1 MPSGQKGR
9 VDMEEKRGPLS
20 PSEWRVMACLW
31 TGPKTLMELVH
42 LLKDSAGWAKSTVTT
57 MVRRM
62 EEKGLIDYETS
73 GRAKVFRAALAREDA
88 AAVEA
93 DSLLERAFHGSV
105 GLLVSSLVD
114 RSSLSKADIDELYA
128 ILDKAGEESK

>member
-1 MPSGQKGR
+1 
-9 VDMEEKRGPLS
+9 MEEKRGPLS
-20 PSEWRVMACLW
+20 PSEWRVMECLW
-31 TGPKTLMELVH
+31 PGPKTLMELVG

-62 EEKGLIDYETS
+62 EEKGLITYELS
-73 GRAKVFRAALAREDA
+73 GRTKIFRAVLAREDA
-88 AAVEA
+88 AAVET

-105 GLLVSSLVD
+105 GLLVSSLMD

-128 ILDKAGEESK
+128 ILDKAEEGRK

>member
-1 MPSGQKGR
+1 M
-9 VDMEEKRGPLS
+9 DDKRGPLS
-20 PSEWRVMACLW
+20 PSEWRVMECLW
-31 TGPKTLMELVH
+31 TGPKTLMELVRA
-42 LLKDSAGWAKSTVTT
+42 LKDSADWAKSTVTT

-88 AAVEA
+88 AAVET

-105 GLLVSSLVD
+105 GLLVSSLVN

-128 ILDKAGEESK
+128 ILDRAEEEAK